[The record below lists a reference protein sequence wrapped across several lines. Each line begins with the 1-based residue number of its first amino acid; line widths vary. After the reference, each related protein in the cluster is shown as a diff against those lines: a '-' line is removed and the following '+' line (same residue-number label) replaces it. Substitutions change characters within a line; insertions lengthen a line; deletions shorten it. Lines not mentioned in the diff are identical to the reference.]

1 MKKLLLLFL
10 LLNHFMFS
18 WAQQQNVTVSV
29 SPEVF
34 NESDVVTLTFN
45 GNSIDESAWGI
56 SANAL
61 YLWSWSFDLNDT
73 NIMDCPTN
81 GQWTNSNEANKLT
94 YNSSTDKYS
103 ISFTPTSFY
112 NRTGIGKIGFLV
124 KAKDGTG
131 DKKSQDITHEVGAFQ
146 LDLTA
151 PLEETTLINQ
161 GEAITISASTSL
173 AADFTLKAN
182 GTIINTSSSTATN
195 YSYNHT
201 VTENTN
207 FVLEATD
214 GTTILSETFKA
225 LINPTVIE
233 QALPAGMLDGINL
246 DPIDNT
252 KATLVLYAPEKEFVH
267 LIGDFNNW
275 EIENTYLLKKD
286 TGKNRF
292 WIELNGLT
300 PQTNHLYQYLVEYEI
315 NIADPYSTIILDP
328 YNDQYINSTTFPD
341 LPAYPAGKTT
351 EAVTLLRTGD
361 APYSWSNES
370 LNFTK
375 PPKTDLVIYEI
386 LIRDFDELHSFDALR
401 ARLDYLQSLGI
412 NAIELMPVSEYDGN
426 ESWGYNPSFHM
437 ALDKYYGNPEAL
449 KQLVDE
455 CHKRGM
461 AVILDV
467 VYNHASGQNPYY
479 RLWNDSNGGTGGK
492 ATADNPFF
500 NISAKH
506 SYSVFNDYN
515 HQSQATKD
523 YVNRTLRYWIEEFKI
538 DGMRWDL
545 TKGFTQN
552 CSESDENCTNT
563 LQQDRVTVLQGYA
576 DTQWSV
582 DPNLLVIFEHLGGI
596 QEEQLWANYRID
608 EGKGIMLWNKQTGPY
623 NEASMGYHQ
632 SGVSNFSGVSYK
644 TKGFDLP
651 AAVSYM
657 ESHDEERLM
666 YKNLNFGNS
675 NENYSAK
682 DLNTALERMQTA
694 GAFFF
699 TVPGPKMIWQFGE
712 LGYDVSIDQNGR
724 TGNKPIRWEYYDK
737 PERKAIY
744 DLWSK
749 LIDLKVNEP
758 IFETTDFSL
767 NTSATT
773 GLKSI
778 HLSLPSA
785 LAGEIKYVTVI
796 GNFGLTQQAIDP
808 EFQQTG
814 VWYEFLNNNLKYHV
828 VNKTDPITL
837 APGEF
842 RIYGDQPSSLFPNDN
857 LPDNDNDGV
866 IDSDD
871 ICPDT
876 PFGDQVNVSGCTV
889 FSLPTSNFNIA
900 TYGETCRSSDNG
912 QITIEAL
919 ESYTYTASLSG
930 PKTEVI
936 SFTDTVQFSDLE
948 AGSYSICITLAEE
961 PTYNQCFNV
970 TISEPE
976 DLSVSSKVDISG
988 KLITLDLKGGH
999 SYTVQ
1004 LNNKT
1009 YTTTQ
1014 DQLTLELN
1022 QEVNSLSVKTDKDC
1036 QGQYE
1041 ETIVLHDTIKI
1052 YPNPITNNELF
1063 YVLGSSFQSPSGISI
1078 YNTQGLLVHAKTA
1091 TQDKGIGRLEL
1102 DHLSSGL
1109 YILKI
1114 TNKNESQVFKIL
1126 KK

>member
-1 MKKLLLLFL
+1 MKKNILLFL
-10 LLNHFMFS
+10 LLTHLTFS
-18 WAQQQNVTVSV
+18 WAQQQNVTATV

-56 SANAL
+56 STNAL
-61 YLWSWSFDLNDT
+61 YLWSWSFDLTDS

-94 YNSSTDKYS
+94 YNAGTDSYS
-103 ISFTPTSFY
+103 ISFTPTTFY
-112 NRTGIGKIGFLV
+112 NRTNIGKIGFLI

-146 LDLTA
+146 LSLTS
-151 PLEETTLINQ
+151 PIEETTLLDQ
-161 GEAITISASTSL
+161 GDAITISATTSL
-173 AADFTLKAN
+173 AANFTLKAN
-182 GTIINTSSSTATN
+182 GSIINTSSTTTTN
-195 YSYNHT
+195 YSYNYT

-214 GTTILSETFKA
+214 GTTTLFETFKA

-233 QALPAGMLDGINL
+233 QELPTGMMDGINL
-246 DPIDNT
+246 DPLDNT
-252 KATLVLYAPEKEFVH
+252 KATLVLYAPGKEFVH
-267 LIGDFNNW
+267 LIGDFNDWQITNS
-275 EIENTYLLKKD
+275 YLLKKD
-286 TGKNRF
+286 TAKNRF

-300 PQTNHLYQYLVEYEI
+300 PQTDHMYQYLVEYEL
-315 NIADPYSTIILDP
+315 NIADPYSTLILDP
-328 YNDQYINSTTFPD
+328 YNDQYINSTTFPN
-341 LPAYPAGKTT
+341 LPSYPSGKTT

-361 APYSWSNES
+361 NPYTWSNET

-375 PPKTDLVIYEI
+375 PAKTDLVIYEI
-386 LIRDFDELHSFDALR
+386 LLRDFDALHSFDALR
-401 ARLDYLQSLGI
+401 TRLDYLQSLGI
-412 NAIELMPVSEYDGN
+412 NAIELMPVSEFDGN

-449 KQLVDE
+449 KQIIDE

-467 VYNHASGQNPYY
+467 VYNHASGQNPYF

-500 NISAKH
+500 NSSAKH

-523 YVNRTLRYWIEEFKI
+523 YVNRTVRYWIEEFKI

-576 DTQWSV
+576 DTQWSL
-582 DPNLLVIFEHLGGI
+582 DSNFYVIFEHLGVF
-596 QEEQLWANYRID
+596 QEEEQWANYRSND
-608 EGKGIMLWNKQTGPY
+608 GKGILLWNKQTGPY
-623 NEASMGYHQ
+623 NEATMGYHQ
-632 SGVSNFSGVSYK
+632 SGVSDLSGVSYQ
-644 TKGFDLP
+644 TKGFNLP

-666 YKNLNFGNS
+666 FKNLNFGNANNDYNTKS
-675 NENYSAK
+675 
-682 DLNTALERMQTA
+682 LNTALERMQTA

-724 TGNKPIRWEYYDK
+724 TGNKPIRWEYYDN

-749 LIDLKVNEP
+749 LIELKVEES
-758 IFETTDFSL
+758 IFETTDFTL
-767 NTSATT
+767 NTAATT

-778 HLSLPSA
+778 HLNLASA
-785 LAGEIKYVTVI
+785 PEGEIKYVTII
-796 GNFGLTQQAIDP
+796 GNFGITEQAINP
-808 EFQQTG
+808 QFQQSG
-814 VWYEFLNNNLKYHV
+814 VWYEFLNNNLKYNV
-828 VNKTDPITL
+828 VNKTDPINL

-842 RIYGDQPSSLFPNDN
+842 RIFGDQPSVLFPNDN
-857 LPDNDNDGV
+857 QPDDDNDGV
-866 IDSDD
+866 NNTDD

-889 FSLPTSNFNIA
+889 FSLPASNFNIS
-900 TYGETCRSSDNG
+900 TYSETCRASDNG
-912 QITIEAL
+912 QIIISAFEN
-919 ESYTYTASLSG
+919 YTYTATLIG
-930 PKTEVI
+930 PKTEEI
-936 SFTDTVQFSDLE
+936 SFTGTVEFSDLV
-948 AGSYSICITLAEE
+948 AGSYSVCITLTEE
-961 PTYNQCFNV
+961 PNYKQCFNLN
-970 TISEPE
+970 ISEPE
-976 DLSVSSKVDISG
+976 DLSVSSKIDTSG
-988 KLITLDLKGGH
+988 KQITLNLKGGD
-999 SYTVQ
+999 SYSVQ
-1004 LNNKT
+1004 LNNKRF
-1009 YTTTQ
+1009 TTTQ
-1014 DQLTLELN
+1014 DQITLELN
-1022 QEVNSLSVKTDKDC
+1022 QEVNTLSVKTDLDC
-1036 QGQYE
+1036 QGLYE
-1041 ETIVLHDTIKI
+1041 ETIVINNTVRV
-1052 YPNPITNNELF
+1052 YPNPITNDELF
-1063 YVLGSSFQSPSGISI
+1063 LAYGNEHQAFINLAIYTSQGAMVYSSNINANDGIERL
-1078 YNTQGLLVHAKTA
+1078 QLDQLAK
-1091 TQDKGIGRLEL
+1091 
-1102 DHLSSGL
+1102 GL
-1109 YILKI
+1109 YILEIKSK
-1114 TNKNESQVFKIL
+1114 TETQVFKIL